1 MADAFVPNRVL
12 ITGAAGSVGSVLRT
26 GLQGRYSH
34 LRLTDIVTLGEAEA
48 GEELVKADIL
58 DASSLDAAMA
68 DVDCVVHLAGIADE
82 DTWDRVLSLTI
93 DGCYKVFEAAR
104 RAGVRRIVYAS
115 SNHAIGFYR
124 REQSLDTDV
133 PLRPDGRYGV
143 SNAFGELLG
152 RMYADKYGMSV
163 ACIRIGS
170 FRALPEDRR
179 QLMTWISHRDTV
191 QLFRRCIEYPDYH
204 FTVVYGVSDNTRN
217 NWDNTEVAWL
227 GYRPQDNA
235 EDYADKVLMQ
245 PDEEDEVARALHGG
259 SFSSLEFSGKLE
271 DID

>member
-1 MADAFVPNRVL
+1 MDDDFVPKRVL
-12 ITGAAGSVGSVLRT
+12 ITGAAGAVGSVLRE
-26 GLQGRYSH
+26 GLQSCYDH
-34 LRLTDIVTLGEAEA
+34 LRLTDIASLGEAGR
-48 GEELVKADIL
+48 GEELVTTDIT
-58 DASSLDAAMA
+58 DEVSLDAAMA

-82 DTWDRVLSLTI
+82 ANWDRVLSLAI

-124 REQSLDTDV
+124 REQSVDTNV

-143 SNAFGELLG
+143 GKAFGEALG

-163 ACIRIGS
+163 ACVRIGS

-179 QLMTWISHRDTV
+179 QLMTWLSHRDTV
-191 QLFRRCIEYPDYH
+191 QLFRRCIEHPDYH
-204 FTVVYGVSDNTRN
+204 FMVIYGVSNNTRN
-217 NWDNTEVAWL
+217 VWDNSKVDWL

-235 EDYADKVLMQ
+235 EDHVESLMAQ
-245 PDEEDEVARALHGG
+245 PNQEDAIARIYHGG
-259 SFSSLEFSGKLE
+259 SFCSAEFSGNTKN
-271 DID
+271 ID

>member
-1 MADAFVPNRVL
+1 MVDVTAPKRVL
-12 ITGAAGSVGSVLRT
+12 ITGAAGAVGNALRA
-26 GLQGRYSH
+26 GLQGRYRH
-34 LRLTDIVTLGEAEA
+34 LRLTDIAPLGEAGT
-48 GEELVKADIL
+48 GEELVIADML
-58 DASSLDAAMA
+58 DAESLDVAMA

-82 DTWDRVLSLTI
+82 DTWERVLSLTI
-93 DGCYKVFEAAR
+93 DGCYQVFEAAR

-163 ACIRIGS
+163 ACVRIGS
-170 FRALPEDRR
+170 FRARPEDRR

-204 FTVVYGVSDNTRN
+204 YAIVYGVSDNTRN
-217 NWDNTEVAWL
+217 YWDNSKVSWL

-235 EDYADKVLMQ
+235 EDYADKVMKL

-259 SFSSLEFSGKLE
+259 RFCSAEFSGKLE
-271 DID
+271 DLD

>member
-1 MADAFVPNRVL
+1 MVDAIAPNRVL
-12 ITGAAGSVGSVLRT
+12 ITGAAGAVGSVLRT
-26 GLQGRYSH
+26 GLQGRYGH
-34 LRLTDIVTLGEAEA
+34 LRLTDIVPLGEAEA
-48 GEELVKADIL
+48 GEELIMADIL
-58 DASSLDAAMA
+58 DAASMDAAMA

-82 DTWDRVLSLTI
+82 DTWERVLSLTI

-143 SNAFGELLG
+143 SKAFGEGLS

-163 ACIRIGS
+163 ACVRIGS
-170 FRALPEDRR
+170 FRAFPEDRR

-191 QLFRRCIEYPDYH
+191 QLFRRCIEHPDYH
-204 FTVVYGVSDNTRN
+204 FAVVYGVSDNDRN
-217 NWDNTEVAWL
+217 VWDNTKVAWL

-235 EDYADKVLMQ
+235 EDYADKLMMQ
-245 PDEEDEVARALHGG
+245 PDEESEVARALHGG
-259 SFSSLEFSGKLE
+259 RFCSDEFSGNLE
-271 DID
+271 SVD

>member
-1 MADAFVPNRVL
+1 MVDAVVPNRVL
-12 ITGAAGSVGSVLRT
+12 ITGAAGAVGSVLRT

-48 GEELVKADIL
+48 GEELVMADIL

-143 SNAFGELLG
+143 SNAFGEVLG

-163 ACIRIGS
+163 ACVRIGS
-170 FRALPEDRR
+170 FRAFPEDRR
-179 QLMTWISHRDTV
+179 QLMTWISPGI
-191 QLFRRCIEYPDYH
+191 LC
-204 FTVVYGVSDNTRN
+204 
-217 NWDNTEVAWL
+217 
-227 GYRPQDNA
+227 
-235 EDYADKVLMQ
+235 
-245 PDEEDEVARALHGG
+245 
-259 SFSSLEFSGKLE
+259 SFSGGALNTPITILRSCMVSRITREITGIIPRWRGLAIGHKTTRKTTPTKC
-271 DID
+271 